1 MIPAANASRGFP
13 EEKASDPRVVPLCS
27 SVQVGC
33 AVLVPFGGRKAV
45 GFVVGLS
52 ADAPSGLDFSK
63 LKAVEGVLGKPC
75 FTEIGAQCAQFL
87 ADRYLAPFSSC
98 IRLFM
103 PPGGVPRMER
113 INGTWQVTR
122 PMVSEVDERWVTR
135 TSEAD
140 GFKPRKGAVKQELVL
155 QALKQGDLRVAE
167 LAAEYGSVSSTLKS
181 LEKKGV
187 IRIELRRRMRE
198 YGQTSAAFTKR
209 AGERP
214 VLTPH
219 QEEALDAI
227 TCASAKRD
235 GHVVLVDGVTG
246 SGKTE
251 VYLARY

>member
-1 MIPAANASRGFP
+1 MKFASVILDIPTAALETPYTYAVPETTEEQTQLMAKKPSAKISAKKAMQVSLDDLLAAGLAQARHEAGAKGLSVEKRSAANAPQPFS
-13 EEKASDPRVVPLCS
+13 EEKTTNFCAPSLGS

-45 GFVVGLS
+45 GFVVGLG

-63 LKAVEGVLGKPC
+63 LKAVEEVLGKPC

-135 TSEAD
+135 TSGAD
-140 GFKPRKGAVKQELVL
+140 SSRARVPLSRSSCCRHSSRAICALPNLRLNMDRFLPR
-155 QALKQGDLRVAE
+155 
-167 LAAEYGSVSSTLKS
+167 
-181 LEKKGV
+181 
-187 IRIELRRRMRE
+187 
-198 YGQTSAAFTKR
+198 
-209 AGERP
+209 
-214 VLTPH
+214 
-219 QEEALDAI
+219 
-227 TCASAKRD
+227 
-235 GHVVLVDGVTG
+235 
-246 SGKTE
+246 
-251 VYLARY
+251 